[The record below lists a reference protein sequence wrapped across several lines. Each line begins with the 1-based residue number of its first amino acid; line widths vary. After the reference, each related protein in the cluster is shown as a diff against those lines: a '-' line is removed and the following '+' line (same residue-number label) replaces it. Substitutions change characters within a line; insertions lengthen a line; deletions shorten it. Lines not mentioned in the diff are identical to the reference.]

1 MGRSLATQRV
11 REFPWFLHLEVSLD
25 DSLTPGTPRRG
36 FLGQVAA
43 AAVGVGSAALL
54 PMTAHAAALAQTA
67 ADPALEAWFA
77 KLAGKHRTVFDAS
90 EPNEGMPAIWPRIY
104 LNTTEAT
111 YPGEK
116 TVAMVIVRHG
126 GLALGFNDAVW
137 AKYGIGEIFKIME
150 AGKPAARNPYATIT
164 RPGVPGLG
172 IVELL
177 KAGVL
182 IGACDVALA
191 VYSSAAAARMKLDP
205 AVVKEEWVDG
215 LLPGIQVVPSGVFAV
230 ARAQE
235 LGASYIFAG

>member
-1 MGRSLATQRV
+1 MRRSLA
-11 REFPWFLHLEVSLD
+11 RERFRQFPRPLHLEIPLD
-25 DSLTPGTPRRG
+25 DSLTSGTPRRG

-54 PMTAHAAALAQTA
+54 PITAHAASLAPTA

-90 EPNEGMPAIWPRIY
+90 EPNEGMPGIWPRIY
-104 LNTTEAT
+104 VNTTEAT

-116 TVAMVIVRHG
+116 TVAMVILRHG

-137 AKYGIGEIFKIME
+137 AKYGMGEAFKIME
-150 AGKPAARNPYATIT
+150 AGKPAVRNPYATIV

-172 IVELL
+172 IAELL

-182 IGACDVALA
+182 IGACEVALT

-205 AVVKEEWVDG
+205 AVVKQEWMDG